1 MVCFVG
7 FFVCLFIFNKDL
19 VLCHGWKPS
28 WLQGIFLQFLNQAKS
43 IPVGKQTQ
51 PCLLVVVLHVNTL
64 FSGMSVE
71 CLQFLYLQKLNSL
84 LLLRSCSLMLLPHSL
99 IWQKKEIHCTQGPT
113 TCMLCIQLEHP
124 NNSVLTEANLDV
136 AFLCTSFPLQVAG
149 LEQVECFGVDDNLP
163 TSYLLLYSFTKLPG
177 DLIIQFHQSLEI
189 LCHMNVFLKCDKEQC
204 WDRTTANCGQ

>member
-1 MVCFVG
+1 MSTVPISTEVKLPAPLKKLFPHASAT
-7 FFVCLFIFNKDL
+7 FFDL
-19 VLCHGWKPS
+19 TEERNP
-28 WLQGIFLQFLNQAKS
+28 
-43 IPVGKQTQ
+43 
-51 PCLLVVVLHVNTL
+51 
-64 FSGMSVE
+64 
-71 CLQFLYLQKLNSL
+71 LYPGSHHLYAF
-84 LLLRSCSLMLLPHSL
+84 
-99 IWQKKEIHCTQGPT
+99 
-113 TCMLCIQLEHP
+113 IQLEHP

-189 LCHMNVFLKCDKEQC
+189 LCHMNVFPKCDKEQC